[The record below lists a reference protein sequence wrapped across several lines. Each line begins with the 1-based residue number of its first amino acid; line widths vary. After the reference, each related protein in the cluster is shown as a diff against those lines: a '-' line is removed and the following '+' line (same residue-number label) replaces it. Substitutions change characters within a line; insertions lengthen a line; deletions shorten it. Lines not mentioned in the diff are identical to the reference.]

1 MNIVNTDWL
10 EKNLENKEI
19 IILDCSWHLPNTNR
33 SGKEEYLNERIPGAI
48 FFDIDEIS
56 DPESLFPHMMP
67 SEDYF
72 SQKVS
77 ELGVLNNDHV
87 ITYDTLGIFSS
98 ARVYWMFKQF
108 GHRKISILDG
118 GLKNWKLNNKK
129 IEMTEPKK
137 KIKTNYKAKLDRTK
151 IKQFDD
157 IKNNIQDKKF
167 KLIDARPSGRFNGM
181 DPEPR
186 PELKSGNIQDSIN
199 IPFNTMLD
207 PNTGCFKNNE
217 DLKKIFSEKNIN
229 QNDNVVFSCGS
240 GVAACVVGSAF
251 ESIAKKSNFDVF
263 DGSWT
268 EWAIKN
274 NIKNS

>member
-1 MNIVNTDWL
+1 MNIVNIDWL
-10 EKNLENKEI
+10 EKNLESKEI

-33 SGKEEYLNERIPGAI
+33 SGKKEYLNERIPGAI

-56 DPESLFPHMMP
+56 DLESLFPHMMP
-67 SEDYF
+67 NENYF

-77 ELGVLNNDHV
+77 ELGVSNNDHI

-108 GHRKISILDG
+108 GHKKISILDG
-118 GLKNWKLNNKK
+118 GFKNWKLNNKK
-129 IEMTEPKK
+129 IEKSKPIK
-137 KIKTNYKAKLDRTK
+137 KIKTNYKANLDRTK

-157 IKNNIQDKKF
+157 IKKNIENKNF
-167 KLIDARPSGRFNGM
+167 KLIDARPTGRFNGT

-186 PELKSGNIQDSIN
+186 KELKSGNIQGSVN
-199 IPFNTMLD
+199 IPFNAMLD
-207 PNTGCFKNNE
+207 PNSGCFKNNE
-217 DLKKIFSEKNIN
+217 DLKKIFLEKNIN
-229 QNDNVVFSCGS
+229 LNDNVVFSCGS

-251 ESIAKKSNFDVF
+251 ESITNKSNFDVF

-274 NIKNS
+274 NMKNS